1 MSIDIAFVKPE
12 WFYKYAKNS
21 KIGCIWYTTHSE
33 LDTHIDPMTVETH
46 DPDAPPPKPAP
57 VTANLKD
64 SDQDMKNSVP
74 EKYHD
79 YLDVFS
85 PTEVMWL
92 PDHWPYNINIK
103 LEDRKT
109 PPFGP
114 IYSLS

>member
-1 MSIDIAFVKPE
+1 
-12 WFYKYAKNS
+12 
-21 KIGCIWYTTHSE
+21 
-33 LDTHIDPMTVETH
+33 MTVETH

-85 PTEVMWL
+85 PTEVM
-92 PDHWPYNINIK
+92 
-103 LEDRKT
+103 
-109 PPFGP
+109 
-114 IYSLS
+114 